1 MYASL
6 NESDETVWQWFK
18 SLMLDFL
25 LLLEYLACNNYAIE
39 VSCVGVLA
47 DSLGFE
53 ILAALLVLLLAAQH
67 VAMGVKTAS
76 LTSLLVMIAV
86 QATQTRSCVCILMTN
101 KHAEK
106 HMLCLCKQCIMSAEK
121 RLIAI
126 ATRAHEP

>member
-6 NESDETVWQWFK
+6 NASDETVWQWFK

-47 DSLGFE
+47 DSLGFDA
-53 ILAALLVLLLAAQH
+53 LAALLVLLLAAQH
-67 VAMGVKTAS
+67 LAMGVKIAS

-86 QATQTRSCVCILMTN
+86 QATQNRSCVCILMTD
-101 KHAEK
+101 KHAEE
-106 HMLCLCKQCIMSAEK
+106 HMLCLCKRCVVSAEQ
-121 RLIAI
+121 RLIAVAI
-126 ATRAHEP
+126 RALEP